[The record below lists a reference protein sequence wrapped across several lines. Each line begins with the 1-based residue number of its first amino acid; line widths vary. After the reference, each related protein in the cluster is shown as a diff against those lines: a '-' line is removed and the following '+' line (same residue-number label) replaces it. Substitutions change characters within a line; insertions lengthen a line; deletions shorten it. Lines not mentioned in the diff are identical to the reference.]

1 METLLLIILGVFI
14 FGIIVLFNVLS
25 ELKSIA
31 CSSRKI
37 HSAIVYHLTGL
48 GSKDNF
54 C

>member
-1 METLLLIILGVFI
+1 METVLLITLGILIVGL
-14 FGIIVLFNVLS
+14 IVLFNIMS

-31 CSSRKI
+31 YSSRKI